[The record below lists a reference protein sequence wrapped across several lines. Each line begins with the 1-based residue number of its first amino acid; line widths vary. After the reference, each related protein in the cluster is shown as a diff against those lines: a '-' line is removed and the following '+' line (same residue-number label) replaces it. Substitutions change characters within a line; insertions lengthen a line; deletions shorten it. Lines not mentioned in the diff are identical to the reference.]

1 LVAESEQLIA
11 EIREAQRRL
20 QHLFAYDRADP
31 LFSSHLTV
39 SQLRILLLLSRGYA
53 MSGGEIADRIG
64 VKLAALSGMIDRLVV
79 GGLVL
84 RQGDPHDRRVR
95 RISLSPA
102 GTELIDNII
111 NAGAERQRGVLDRL
125 SPGELATVASA
136 MRILVRAAE
145 QTVGADVSGEV
156 EGARRG

>member
-1 LVAESEQLIA
+1 MAESSQLIA
-11 EIREAQRRL
+11 DIMEAQRRL

-53 MSGGEIADRIG
+53 MSNGELADRIG
-64 VKLAALSGMIDRLVV
+64 VKLAALSGMIDRLVTS
-79 GGLVL
+79 GLVL
-84 RQGDPHDRRVR
+84 RQEDPHDRRVR
-95 RISLSPA
+95 RISLSPTGA
-102 GTELIDNII
+102 ELIGNII

-125 SPGELATVASA
+125 SDSELATVAQA

-145 QTVGADVSGEV
+145 ETVAAGASGEV
-156 EGARRG
+156 